1 MRGRVA
7 ARIAAS
13 IGTALCATAAA
24 VEVTEDIRDIRGP
37 KFTHPSWLIPALS
50 SAGVLLA
57 LCAYAVWRRRRRRQS
72 PRPLLAFEVALQRLE
87 EIRALMQPAMAR
99 EFGIA
104 VSDIVRRY
112 IESRFEVT
120 ATQRTTQEF
129 LQDLLRSANESLASH
144 RPQLSEFLQQCD
156 LVKFAGL
163 APPPQLM
170 ESLRQSAR
178 AFVLKTVEAHDALP
192 AA

>member
-1 MRGRVA
+1 MSGRLA

-13 IGTALCATAAA
+13 LTTALCAAAAA
-24 VEVTEDIRDIRGP
+24 VDVPEDIRDIRGP
-37 KFTHPSWLIPALS
+37 KIVHPPWLVPVLV

-57 LCAYAVWRRRRRRQS
+57 LCAYAVWRWRRRRQS
-72 PRPLLAFEVALQRLE
+72 PRALLPFEVALQRLE
-87 EIRALMQPAMAR
+87 EIRLLMKPAMAR

-120 ATQRTTQEF
+120 ATQRTTEEF
-129 LQDLLRSANESLASH
+129 LQDLLKSSNESLARH
-144 RPQLSEFLQQCD
+144 RPLLSEFLQRCD

-163 APPPQLM
+163 APAPRLM

-178 AFVLKTVEAHDALP
+178 SFVLETVEAHDALP
-192 AA
+192 AT